1 MGVMLTMAMLSS
13 LSPGQRSPIRRP
25 KTVGGVIG
33 VIDVALSGA
42 AGLSVIQSA
51 CMAVVPGA

>member
-1 MGVMLTMAMLSS
+1 MMLTMAMLSS

-33 VIDVALSGA
+33 VIDVALSVA
-42 AGLSVIQSA
+42 AGFE
-51 CMAVVPGA
+51 CY